1 MYPNFFLKN
10 LILLKMNYGPFMPR
24 FRAIRGLSTGVR
36 AILLIKLRNPWKW
49 GFLKRI
55 LRRNEAENGHAYEAK
70 YRSREVKEFIGAFNS
85 HRKMYPYFY
94 LILGI
99 SPQSGAGRRLIL
111 TVHLTL
117 NWLHYKHTFYLLT
130 IKNCIVFPLHYD
142 IILWSVEWSAVA
154 FKKVEHFISL
164 NFCSKKAK

>member
-10 LILLKMNYGPFMPR
+10 LNLLKMNYGPVLPR

-99 SPQSGAGRRLIL
+99 SPHSAAPRRALIRRWLSSYCILKVSNFSIPAKAYYHAQHTIQFTIAG
-111 TVHLTL
+111 
-117 NWLHYKHTFYLLT
+117 LLY
-130 IKNCIVFPLHYD
+130 IQQ
-142 IILWSVEWSAVA
+142 ARG
-154 FKKVEHFISL
+154 
-164 NFCSKKAK
+164 NFSI